1 MLRPSSARPV
11 EVGRMT
17 TQSHAILNIAI
28 LSKRYKPYLHSYACL
43 GAVIP
48 DVPIFIFFAVQT
60 FILRTPQRE
69 MWGSR
74 YFMEAWQNFFD
85 IFNAVPLIL
94 IVLGIGYFLLRS
106 ERMTIFAWSMLIHC
120 AFDFLT
126 HHDDGHRHFF
136 PLSDFLFA
144 SPISYWDRNYHAGIV
159 EPIERLVIIAASIY
173 LFPRLKTRL
182 GRIVLV
188 AINVLFLAS
197 FFVRRFF

>member
-1 MLRPSSARPV
+1 
-11 EVGRMT
+11 MT

-48 DVPIFIFFAVQT
+48 DIPIFIFFAVQT

-85 IFNAVPLIL
+85 IFNSVPLIL
-94 IVLGIGYFLLRS
+94 ILLGIGYFLMHS
-106 ERMTIFAWSMLIHC
+106 ERMTVFAWSMLIHC

-126 HHDDGHRHFF
+126 HNDDGHRHFYPISGF
-136 PLSDFLFA
+136 IFE
-144 SPISYWDRNYHAGIV
+144 SPVSYWDRDHYAEIV
-159 EPIERLVIIAASIY
+159 APIERLVIIAASIY

-182 GRIVLV
+182 GRVVLV
-188 AINVLFLAS
+188 IINVLFLAS
-197 FFVRRFF
+197 FFLRRFF